1 VTHHTAPL
9 AVHIRRTGTA
19 PFEKFRKDRLLLLV
33 HVAVALSPVRM
44 NTESL
49 ALNRVVELA
58 LALLRGR
65 VLRPMVAVLRV
76 VARGVARLD

>member
-1 VTHHTAPL
+1 M
-9 AVHIRRTGTA
+9 
-19 PFEKFRKDRLLLLV
+19 
-33 HVAVALSPVRM
+33 AVALSALRM

-58 LALLRGR
+58 LALLGSR
-65 VLRPMVAVLRV
+65 VLRAMVAVLRV